1 MVKYAPLMSTCHK
14 FYFITYNW
22 PVIRSLDQLAGLHF
36 NNESSGAR
44 EQTQGQPTPPHAA
57 LNIGVVEMQCKMLLS
72 LTAQHVDK

>member
-22 PVIRSLDQLAGLHF
+22 PVIRSLDQLAGVHL

-44 EQTQGQPTPPHAA
+44 EKQTQAQATPPHAA
-57 LNIGVVEMQCKMLLS
+57 LNIGVVEMLLS
-72 LTAQHVDK
+72 VTAQHVDK